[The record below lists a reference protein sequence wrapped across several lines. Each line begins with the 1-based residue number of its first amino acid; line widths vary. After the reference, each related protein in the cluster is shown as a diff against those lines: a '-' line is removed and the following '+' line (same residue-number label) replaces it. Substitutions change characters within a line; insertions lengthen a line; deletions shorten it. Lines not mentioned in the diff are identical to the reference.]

1 MRRRARTERREADK
15 RRGQN
20 AQPAPRTVYV
30 GVGAVMVALLAIVG
44 WNVLSSDV
52 GLETPANTSAAV
64 REAAPPLELA
74 TLDGTFDLA
83 AERGNTLLLFFS
95 FEG

>member
-1 MRRRARTERREADK
+1 MRSRARTERPEGDR

-20 AQPAPRTVYV
+20 AQLALRTVYV
-30 GVGAVMVALLAIVG
+30 GTGAVMVALLSVMG

-52 GLETPANTSAAV
+52 GLGPRANTSATM
-64 REAAPPLELA
+64 REAAPLLELA

>member
-1 MRRRARTERREADK
+1 MRRRARTERREAGR

-20 AQPAPRTVYV
+20 AQLALRAVYFGV
-30 GVGAVMVALLAIVG
+30 GVVMVALLAGVG

-52 GLETPANTSAAV
+52 GLGTRANTSATT

>member
-1 MRRRARTERREADK
+1 MRRRARTERREAGR

-20 AQPAPRTVYV
+20 AQLALRTVYV
-30 GVGAVMVALLAIVG
+30 GTGAVMVALLAVVG

-52 GLETPANTSAAV
+52 GLGTRANTSAPM

>member
-1 MRRRARTERREADK
+1 
-15 RRGQN
+15 
-20 AQPAPRTVYV
+20 
-30 GVGAVMVALLAIVG
+30 MVALLAVVG
-44 WNVLSSDV
+44 WNMLSSDV
-52 GLETPANTSAAV
+52 GLGTRANNSAVV

-83 AERGNTLLLFFS
+83 AERGNPLLLFFS